1 MVPALA
7 TKRVPLT
14 VEEFLARMDTAHA
27 ELIFG
32 SIVEKASPSA
42 EHGSAQGGVDRR
54 VGGRFA
60 RKPGGRWPGGWWFF
74 TETEVQFGTHL
85 LRPDLCAYRREHVPT
100 QPTGRPLTVV
110 PDWVCEVLSPSTA
123 KTDRVEKLQIYLGS
137 GVGHYWL
144 IDPLEGSVEVYR
156 RTDLAYLLVQSA
168 HRGQRLRPEP
178 FDAAEFSVDELL
190 GDDPDDESP

>member
-110 PDWVCEVLSPSTA
+110 PDWVCEVLSDSTEA
-123 KTDRVEKLQIYLGS
+123 VDRGRKMRIYRRE
-137 GVGHYWL
+137 GVGHVWL
-144 IDPLEGSVEVYR
+144 VDPRAQSLEVWRLDGGRWREVE
-156 RTDLAYLLVQSA
+156 TWEGPLAVRA
-168 HRGQRLRPEP
+168 EP
-178 FDAAEFSVDELL
+178 FDAIELDL
-190 GDDPDDESP
+190 SLLWAR